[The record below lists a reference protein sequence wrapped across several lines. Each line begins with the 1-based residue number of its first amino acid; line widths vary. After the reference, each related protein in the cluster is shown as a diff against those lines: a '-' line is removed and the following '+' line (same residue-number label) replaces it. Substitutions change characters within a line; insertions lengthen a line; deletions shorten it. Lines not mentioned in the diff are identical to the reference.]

1 MTLCDRI
8 SIYSLSWI
16 CSYINV
22 GPVNI
27 VNLRDITTQS
37 DLKNQSAVFSFD
49 THPKISPIV
58 ALGYRVQ
65 IQWSQ
70 LGIEFRSSR
79 GFGSHTVYVPPGS
92 TRNCRG
98 TPKTTLELVGTGS
111 YKLTVPT
118 AVFDSGPLSI
128 RVSVSLA
135 CLGRQSSCSTCYP
148 WRYTSQA
155 SSSIDI
161 SAKKGEA
168 TDYLPH
174 TQTVRDSIQHYT
186 HINAQFMHTDGH
198 PKRFRNTWR

>member
-1 MTLCDRI
+1 MWLHLHETYA
-8 SIYSLSWI
+8 YSLLGCI
-16 CSYINV
+16 LL
-22 GPVNI
+22 GPVTI
-27 VNLRDITTQS
+27 VNLQDITTQS
-37 DLKNQSAVFSFD
+37 DLMDESAVFAFD
-49 THPKISPIV
+49 THPRISSIT

-70 LGIEFRSSR
+70 LGIEF
-79 GFGSHTVYVPPGS
+79 GGYNGSHTLYHPPEGPE
-92 TRNCRG
+92 NCRG
-98 TPKTTLELVGTGS
+98 AISNDTLELVGAGS

-135 CLGRQSSCSTCYP
+135 CLERQSSCSTCYP

-161 SAKKGEA
+161 SAKKGES

-174 TQTVRDSIQHYT
+174 TQTAVTVQHYT

>member
-1 MTLCDRI
+1 MCI

-49 THPKISPIV
+49 THPKISPII

-65 IQWSQ
+65 IQWRQ
-70 LGIEFRSSR
+70 LGIEFRRSL
-79 GFGSHTVYVPPGS
+79 GFGSHTVYGG

-98 TPKTTLELVGTGS
+98 TPKTTLELVRTGS

-135 CLGRQSSCSTCYP
+135 CLERQSSCPTCSQ

-155 SSSIDI
+155 SSSTDI
-161 SAKKGEA
+161 SAKNGES

-174 TQTVRDSIQHYT
+174 TQTACDSTALHPHKCTIQC
-186 HINAQFMHTDGH
+186 MHTDGH

>member
-1 MTLCDRI
+1 MCI
-8 SIYSLSWI
+8 
-16 CSYINV
+16 

-27 VNLRDITTQS
+27 VNLRDITTQN
-37 DLKNQSAVFSFD
+37 DLKNQSAVFAFD
-49 THPKISPIV
+49 THPRISPIV
-58 ALGYRVQ
+58 ALGYRIQ

-70 LGIEFRSSR
+70 LGIEF
-79 GFGSHTVYVPPGS
+79 GSYNRTHTVYLPPGS

-98 TPKTTLELVGTGS
+98 TSNTTLELVGAGS

-135 CLGRQSSCSTCYP
+135 CLERQSSCSTCYP

-161 SAKKGEA
+161 SAKKGES

-174 TQTVRDSIQHYT
+174 TQTAVTVQHYT

-198 PKRFRNTWR
+198 PKRFRNT